1 MGQATLANSVYRE
14 ASPPIA
20 ALAMKRFA
28 YGAGSALLMFA
39 GAGATSEAGSDAW
52 TTIDVASVEG
62 IAQSFLDGPL
72 NGPMQITAA
81 IALFL
86 AAGKCPSRVAGV
98 AAVAAFMTLHAN
110 GVTANDIASFLE
122 HFYIRLSSAGAAFLN
137 AEV

>member
-1 MGQATLANSVYRE
+1 MATLDSSIYRE
-14 ASPPIA
+14 ASPPYT
-20 ALAMKRFA
+20 ALAIKRFA

-39 GAGATSEAGSDAW
+39 GAGATSEAGSEAW
-52 TTIDVASVEG
+52 TTMDMASVDG
-62 IAQSFLDGPL
+62 IAQSFFDGPL
-72 NGPMQITAA
+72 NGPMQIAAA

-86 AAGKCPSRVAGV
+86 AAGRCPSRVAGL

-122 HFYIRLSSAGAAFLN
+122 HFYIRLSTAGAAFLN